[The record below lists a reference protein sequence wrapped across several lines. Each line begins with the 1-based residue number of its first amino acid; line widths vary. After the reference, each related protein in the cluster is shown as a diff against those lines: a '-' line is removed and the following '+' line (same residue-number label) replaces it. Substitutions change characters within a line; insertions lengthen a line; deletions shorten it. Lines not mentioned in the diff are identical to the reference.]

1 MSEWDKPEKGF
12 KKFESAT
19 IQMLFF
25 DKWKSALC
33 KVALLIQWVQEMVFL
48 KSCSLRKYLLSHR
61 VGILCGLVQLFKV
74 VKMEGTDPNPKM
86 ANNWMNPIQIWK

>member
-19 IQMLFF
+19 IQMFF

-33 KVALLIQWVQEMVFL
+33 KVALLIQWVQEMAFPEKL
-48 KSCSLRKYLLSHR
+48 QPEEIFIITQGWNSLWLGSA
-61 VGILCGLVQLFKV
+61 VQGGKN
-74 VKMEGTDPNPKM
+74 GGY
-86 ANNWMNPIQIWK
+86 